1 MNDLRGKTA
10 QVTSERKLFLG
21 RVPETFSWLLC
32 MCGGLKAQLERRAL
46 LEWQSLINAPHVFPK
61 GFLTFHLQNKIC
73 MLELKWWCRSVN
85 WGRHCFFV
93 SFFFNIPTSFTH
105 SHSSFPTFCCLL
117 LPVLW
122 APNHFLK
129 AQMERLVTSCFKRCL
144 CQMPPTQNFRLL
156 WQFWVGARLFAPSTL
171 QSGAD
176 ALGAESKQRI
186 SYLEETYTCV

>member
-1 MNDLRGKTA
+1 MIPLHVWRPRGSVRAASVAGVAEPDQRSSCISQRILDLSPAEQNLHARA
-10 QVTSERKLFLG
+10 QAVVQVCELRKALFL
-21 RVPETFSWLLC
+21 
-32 MCGGLKAQLERRAL
+32 
-46 LEWQSLINAPHVFPK
+46 
-61 GFLTFHLQNKIC
+61 
-73 MLELKWWCRSVN
+73 
-85 WGRHCFFV
+85 CFF
-93 SFFFNIPTSFTH
+93 FFTIPTSFTH

-156 WQFWVGARLFAPSTL
+156 WQFWGGARLFAPSTL

-176 ALGAESKQRI
+176 ARGAESKQCI
-186 SYLEETYTCV
+186 SDLEETYTCV